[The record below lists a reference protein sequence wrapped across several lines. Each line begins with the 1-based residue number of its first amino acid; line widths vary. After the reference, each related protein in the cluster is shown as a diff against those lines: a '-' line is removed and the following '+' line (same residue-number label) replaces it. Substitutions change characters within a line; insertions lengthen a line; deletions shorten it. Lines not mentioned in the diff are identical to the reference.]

1 THLFLSSD
9 HPILAY
15 NAELSRY
22 RSFTPESTISD
33 WEGTDL
39 CLETLFDHSRPESS
53 QSDSS
58 DFELDKLF
66 SSRALSPDS
75 PVPQFRPPHMAYN
88 VELSRYRSSTPES
101 TISDWEGTDLCLEI
115 LFDHPRPES
124 SQSDSSDFEL
134 DKLFSSRALSPD
146 SPIPQFTLPHIGYDA
161 ELSRYRSST
170 PESTISDWEGT
181 DLCLE
186 TLFDHSRPE
195 SSQSDSSD
203 FELDKLFSSRA
214 LSPDSPVPQFRP
226 PHMAYN
232 VELSRYRSSTPEST
246 ISDWEGTD
254 LCLEILF
261 DHPRPESSQSDSSDF
276 ELDKLFS
283 SRALSPDSPIPQFT
297 LPHIGY
303 DAELSRYRSFTPE
316 STISD
321 WEGTDLCLETLF
333 DHSRPESSQS
343 DSSDFE
349 LDKLFSSRA
358 LSPDSPVPQFR
369 PPHMAYNVELS
380 RYRSST
386 PESTISDWEGT
397 DLCLEILFDHPRPES
412 SQSDSSDFELDKL
425 FSSRALSPDSP
436 IPQFTLPHIGYDAEL
451 SRYRSSTPESTIS
464 DWEGTD
470 LCLEILFDH
479 PRPESSQ
486 SDSSDFELD
495 KLFSSRALS
504 PDSPVPQFRPPH
516 MAYNV
521 ELSRYRS
528 STPESTIS
536 DWEGTDL
543 CLEILFDHPRPESS
557 QSDSSDFEL
566 DKLFSSRAL
575 SPDSPVPQFTL
586 PHIGYDAE
594 LSRYRSF
601 TPESTISDWEG
612 TDLCLETLFDHSRPE
627 SSQSDSSDFE
637 LDKLFSSR
645 ALSPDS
651 PVPQFTLPHIGYDA
665 ELSRYRSFTPESTIS
680 DWEGTDLCLE
690 TLFDHSRP
698 ESSQSDSSDFEL
710 DKLFSSRALS
720 PDSPVPQFRPPHM
733 AYNVEL
739 SRYRSSTPES
749 TISDWEGTDL
759 CLEILFDHPR
769 PESSQSD
776 SSDFELDK
784 LFSSRALS
792 PDSPIPQF
800 TLPHI
805 GYDAELSRYRSS
817 TPEST
822 ISDWEGTD
830 LCLEI
835 LFDHPRPESSQSDS
849 SDFELDKLFSSR
861 ALSPYSPVPQ
871 FRPPHMAYNVELSRY
886 RSSTP
891 ESTISDWEGTDLC
904 LEILFDHSRPESSQS
919 DSSDFELDKLFSSR
933 ALSADSPVPQFTL
946 PHIGY
951 DAELSRYRSFTP
963 ESTISDWEG
972 TDLCL
977 ETLFDHSRP
986 ESSQSDSSD
995 FEVDKLFSS
1004 RALSPDSPV
1013 PQFRPPHMAYN
1024 VELSRYRSST
1034 PESTISDWEGTDL
1047 CLEILFDHPR
1057 PESSQSDSSD
1067 FELDKLFSSRALSP
1081 DSPVPQFT
1089 LPHIGYDAE
1098 LSRYRSFTPES
1109 TISDWEGTDLCL
1121 ETLFD
1126 HSRPES
1132 SQSDSSDFELDKLFS
1147 SRALSPD
1154 SPVPQFRPPHMA
1166 YNVELS
1172 RYRSSTP
1179 ESTISD
1185 WEGTDLCLEILFDH
1199 PRPESS
1205 QSDSSDFELD
1215 KLFSSRA
1222 LSPDSPIPQFTLP
1235 HIGYDAELSRYRSS
1249 TPESTISDW
1258 EGTELCLE
1266 ILFDHPRPES
1276 SQSDSSDFELDK
1288 LFSSR
1293 ALSPDSPVPQFRP
1306 PHMAYNVELSR
1317 YRSSTPE
1324 STISDWEGTDL
1335 CLEILFD
1342 HPRPES
1348 LQSDSSDFELDKLFS
1363 SRALSPDSP
1372 VPQFTLPHI
1381 GYDAELSRYRSFT
1394 PESTISDWE
1403 GTDLCLETLFDHS
1416 RPESSQ
1422 SDSSDFELD
1431 KLFSSRALS
1440 PDSPVPQFRPPHMA
1454 YNVELSR
1461 YRSST
1466 PESTISDWEGTDLCL
1481 EILFDHPRPE
1491 SSQSDSSDFE
1501 LDKLFSS
1508 RALSPDSPIPQ
1519 FTLPHIG
1526 YDAELSRYRSS
1537 TPESTISDWEGTDL
1551 CLEILFDHPRPE
1563 SSQSDSSDF
1572 ELDKLFSSRAL
1583 SPDSPVPQFT
1593 LPHIGYDAEL
1603 SRYRSFTP
1611 ESTISDW
1618 EGTDLCLETLFDHSR
1633 PESSQ
1638 SDSSDFELDKL
1649 FSSRALSPDSPIPQF
1664 TLPHIGYDAEL
1675 SRYRSFTPESTIS
1688 DWEGT
1693 DLCLETLFD
1702 HSRPESSQSDSS
1714 DFELDK
1720 LFSSRALSP
1729 DSPVPQ
1735 FRPPHMAYNVEL
1747 SRYRSSTPESTISDW
1762 EGTDLCLEILFDH
1775 PRPESSQ
1782 SDSSDFELD
1791 KLFSSRALSPDSPI
1805 PQFTLP
1811 HIGYDAELSRYR
1823 SSTPESTI
1831 SDWEGTDL
1839 CLEILF
1845 DHPRPESSQSDS
1857 SDFELDKLFSSR
1869 ALSPDSP
1876 VPQFRPPHMAYNVEL
1891 SRYRSSTPE
1900 STISDWEGTD
1910 LCLEILFDHSR
1921 PESSQSD
1928 SSDFELDKL
1937 FSSRALSADSPV
1949 PQFTLPHIGYDA
1961 ELSRYRSFTPE
1972 STISDWE
1979 GTDLCLETLFDH
1991 SRPESSQSDSS
2002 DFELDKLFSSR
2013 ALSPDSP
2020 VPQFRPPHMAY
2031 NVELS
2036 RYRSSTPESTISDWE
2051 GTDLCLEIL
2060 FDHPRPESS
2069 QSDSS
2074 DFELDKL
2081 FSSRALSPDSPV
2093 PQFTLPHIGYNVE
2106 LSRYRSFT
2114 PESTISDW
2122 EGTDLCLETLF
2133 DHSRPV
2139 SSQSDSSDFEL
2150 DKLFSS
2156 RALSPDSP
2164 VPQFR
2169 PPHMAYNVELSRY
2182 RSSTPE
2188 STISDWEGTDLCL
2201 EILFDHP
2208 RPESSQ
2214 SDSSDFEL
2222 DKLFSSRALS
2232 PDSPIPQFT
2241 LPHIG
2246 YDAELSRYR
2255 SSTPESTISDW
2266 EGTDLCLEILFD
2278 HPRPESSQSD
2288 SSDFELDKLFSSR
2301 ALSPDSPVPQF
2312 RPPHMAY
2319 NVELSRYRS
2328 STPESTIS
2336 DWEGTDL
2343 CLEILFDHPRPESSQ
2358 SDSSDFELDK
2368 LFSSRALSPD
2378 SPVPQFTLP
2387 HIGYMRNCQGT
2398 GLLHQN
2404 QPFQTGKV
2412 QICVWK
2418 PSLITLDQ
2426 RARSQIHQTLNLI
2439 SCLVAGHCLQTHLF
2453 LSSDHPIWLI
2463 MWNCQGTGLLHQNQP
2478 FQTGKVQICV
2488 WKSSLISLDQRA
2500 RSQIH
2505 QILNLISC
2513 LVAGHCL
2520 QTHLFLSSDHPI
2532 WLIMWNCQGT
2542 GLLHQNQPFQTGK
2555 VQSCVW
2561 KSSLITLD
2569 QRARSQIHQILNLI
2583 SCLVAGHCLQTHLF
2597 LSSHCPI
2604 LAMMQNCQESS
2615 QSDSSDFELDKL
2627 FSSRALSPDSPVPQ
2641 FRPPHMA
2648 YNVEL
2653 SRYRSSTPES
2663 TISDWEGTEL
2673 CLETLFDHSRP
2684 ESSQSESSD
2693 FELDKLFSSRALSPD
2708 SPIPQFTLPHI
2719 GYDAELSR
2727 YRSFT
2732 PVSTISDWEGTD
2744 LCLETLFDQ
2753 TRPDSPQ
2760 SVLSDFELDRFFS
2773 GRALSPD
2780 SVSSDFDFSLLQD
2793 WLADFRPSSPES
2805 VASVEQHSF
2814 SPHMTFGQMKGQ
2826 HCDYYLQYSESR
2838 PQSPLSTLSDFE
2850 YLGLCLEELFEDN
2863 RPDSPHSVSS
2873 LDEDEKRTVKI
2884 SATQALPGA
2893 RPFTYADVVR
2903 GTKYEKQAETLFSIK
2918 SFELKPFSLPS
2929 RSLDECSDSVKD
2941 NWVKEIRLH
2950 SAESVASQSDHRSL
2964 SPDSPVPQFR
2974 PPHLAYNVELSRYRS
2989 FTPES
2994 TISDWEGTDL
3004 CLETLFDH
3012 SRPES
3017 SQSDSS
3023 DFELDKLFSS
3033 RALSPDSPVPQFRP
3047 PHMAYNVELS
3057 RYRSSTPESTISDW
3071 EGTDLCLEILFD
3083 HPRPESSQSDS
3094 SDFELD
3100 KLFSSRALS
3109 PDSPIPQFTLP
3120 HIGYDA
3126 ELSRYRSSTP
3136 ESTISDWEGTDL
3148 CLETLFDHSRPE
3160 SSQSE
3165 SSDFELDKLFSSRA
3179 LSPDSPIPQFR
3190 PPHMAYNVE
3199 LSRYRSSTP
3208 ESTISD
3214 WVGTDLCLETLFD
3227 QTRPDSPQSVLSD
3240 FELDRFFSGRA
3251 LSPDSVSSDFDFSL
3265 LQDWLA
3271 DFRPSSPE
3279 SVASVE
3285 QHSFSPHMTFGQM
3298 KGQRCDYYLQ
3308 YSEHTDFVLQSPFDQ
3323 TSPQLPQLDSSHIL
3337 MFNLSPPVCTDEVSL
3352 ASPLNPKLV
3361 ESDNCAPV
3369 YQGSVTSNDYPSQ
3382 HLSISNCKSIKCDF
3396 QGSINDSS
3404 SHLDECC
3411 AENIPN
3417 DTDLMSWH
3425 AKTAKGEPSLT
3436 NSASSPKCHP
3446 HTDVTSMN
3454 VEVLD
3459 NSINTDNTFQFQ
3471 PLSSEITKPEAETN
3485 ESFIDYWLSELNF
3498 YSDIA
3503 STSNKAE
3510 SLTETASFSRDVFL
3524 LQNCPEKSEPS
3535 SANDVAS
3542 IDKHYLTPHI
3552 TFDLIKNELSDYYLK
3567 YSESTPHS
3575 ALTSQD
3581 VAEDK
3586 RSHSSDYIA
3595 SHNEAELDM
3604 FFNGS
3609 SKALPPYSP
3618 VSQFRPPYIAY
3629 DVELSRHRSF
3639 TPESTISDWEGTD
3652 LCLETLFDQTRAES
3666 PQSDSS
3672 DFELDKFFSSR
3683 ALSPDSPIPQFTLPH
3698 IGYDAELSRYRS
3710 FTPESTISDWEGT
3723 DLCLETLFDQT
3734 RPDSP
3739 QSVLSDFELD
3749 RFFSGRASSNFDFSL
3764 LQDWLADFRP
3774 SSPESV
3780 ASVEQHSFSPHMI
3793 FGQMKGQ
3800 CCDYYL
3806 QYSESRPQSPL
3817 STLSDIEYLGLCLE
3831 ELYED
3836 NRPDSPDSVS
3846 SQDKPQKHSLTICS
3860 SELLPVARLLSY
3872 ADAEWGSVHEKQ
3884 SDCLIKEHTFSPS
3897 LLSSDLKPC
3906 SHDHSVLVRKSEKK
3920 LTKLKLIPSELLS
3933 SHSTS
3938 YTKEYRVT
3946 HKAFLNPLIS
3956 HLYDPIY
3963 KGACSCCKKKKD
3975 SNVILKSI
3983 FYGSG
3988 SKMV

>member
-2133 DHSRPV
+2133 D
-2139 SSQSDSSDFEL
+2139 
-2150 DKLFSS
+2150 
-2156 RALSPDSP
+2156 
-2164 VPQFR
+2164 
-2169 PPHMAYNVELSRY
+2169 
-2182 RSSTPE
+2182 
-2188 STISDWEGTDLCL
+2188 
-2201 EILFDHP
+2201 
-2208 RPESSQ
+2208 
-2214 SDSSDFEL
+2214 
-2222 DKLFSSRALS
+2222 
-2232 PDSPIPQFT
+2232 
-2241 LPHIG
+2241 
-2246 YDAELSRYR
+2246 
-2255 SSTPESTISDW
+2255 
-2266 EGTDLCLEILFD
+2266 
-2278 HPRPESSQSD
+2278 
-2288 SSDFELDKLFSSR
+2288 
-2301 ALSPDSPVPQF
+2301 
-2312 RPPHMAY
+2312 
-2319 NVELSRYRS
+2319 
-2328 STPESTIS
+2328 
-2336 DWEGTDL
+2336 
-2343 CLEILFDHPRPESSQ
+2343 
-2358 SDSSDFELDK
+2358 
-2368 LFSSRALSPD
+2368 
-2378 SPVPQFTLP
+2378 
-2387 HIGYMRNCQGT
+2387 
-2398 GLLHQN
+2398 
-2404 QPFQTGKV
+2404 
-2412 QICVWK
+2412 
-2418 PSLITLDQ
+2418 
-2426 RARSQIHQTLNLI
+2426 
-2439 SCLVAGHCLQTHLF
+2439 
-2453 LSSDHPIWLI
+2453 
-2463 MWNCQGTGLLHQNQP
+2463 
-2478 FQTGKVQICV
+2478 
-2488 WKSSLISLDQRA
+2488 
-2500 RSQIH
+2500 
-2505 QILNLISC
+2505 
-2513 LVAGHCL
+2513 
-2520 QTHLFLSSDHPI
+2520 
-2532 WLIMWNCQGT
+2532 
-2542 GLLHQNQPFQTGK
+2542 
-2555 VQSCVW
+2555 
-2561 KSSLITLD
+2561 
-2569 QRARSQIHQILNLI
+2569 
-2583 SCLVAGHCLQTHLF
+2583 
-2597 LSSHCPI
+2597 
-2604 LAMMQNCQESS
+2604 
-2615 QSDSSDFELDKL
+2615 
-2627 FSSRALSPDSPVPQ
+2627 
-2641 FRPPHMA
+2641 
-2648 YNVEL
+2648 
-2653 SRYRSSTPES
+2653 
-2663 TISDWEGTEL
+2663 
-2673 CLETLFDHSRP
+2673 
-2684 ESSQSESSD
+2684 
-2693 FELDKLFSSRALSPD
+2693 
-2708 SPIPQFTLPHI
+2708 
-2719 GYDAELSR
+2719 
-2727 YRSFT
+2727 
-2732 PVSTISDWEGTD
+2732 
-2744 LCLETLFDQ
+2744 Q